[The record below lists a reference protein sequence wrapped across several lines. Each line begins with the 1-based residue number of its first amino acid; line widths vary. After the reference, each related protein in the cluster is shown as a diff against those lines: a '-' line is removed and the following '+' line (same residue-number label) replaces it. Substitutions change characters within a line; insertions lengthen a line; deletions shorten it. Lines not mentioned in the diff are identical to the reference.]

1 MCRKM
6 KISIK
11 DPHQQTTKH
20 PENKIALKNPLI
32 FNMKKIFLKRRQVEI
47 VKT

>member
-6 KISIK
+6 KTSIK
-11 DPHQQTTKH
+11 DPHQQTTMH

-47 VKT
+47 LKI

>member
-1 MCRKM
+1 M
-6 KISIK
+6 KTSIK
-11 DPHQQTTKH
+11 DPHQQTIKH